1 MTLKKI
7 ALASF
12 AVSALAFAGCS
23 NYDTDHRGSSVQIE
37 PSHNLLGIVQTSPA
51 SYSSTGNTDMLPE
64 LRTDEVWARR
74 DFSGDQVSFFWGAIT
89 IKDY

>member
-12 AVSALAFAGCS
+12 AASALAFAGCS

-37 PSHNLLGIVQTSPA
+37 SSHNLLGIVETSPG
-51 SYSSTGNTDMLPE
+51 SYASTGNSELLPSIT
-64 LRTDEVWARR
+64 TDEIWARR
-74 DFSGDQVSFFWGAIT
+74 DFSGDEVSFLWGAIT

>member
-12 AVSALAFAGCS
+12 AASAFAFAGCS

-37 PSHNLLGIVQTSPA
+37 SSHNLLGIVETSPG
-51 SYSSTGNTDMLPE
+51 SYASTGNTSMLPE
-64 LRTDEVWARR
+64 VSTSELWSRR
-74 DFSGDQVSFFWGAIT
+74 DFSGDKVSFLWGAIT